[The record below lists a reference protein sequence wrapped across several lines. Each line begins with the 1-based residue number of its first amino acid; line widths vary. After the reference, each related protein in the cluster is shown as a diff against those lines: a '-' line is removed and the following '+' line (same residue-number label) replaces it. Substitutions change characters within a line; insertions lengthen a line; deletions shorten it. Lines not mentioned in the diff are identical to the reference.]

1 MIGQLSLVRPEA
13 IPLLAVLLLLA
24 LLALWAEA
32 RRRRAVRAFAGRG
45 AELASVSGARR
56 RLKLGLG
63 LASLAL
69 VVVALTGPY
78 VDVVE
83 RNVTQSG
90 VDVVIALDVSQSMA
104 VRDVDPDRLRAAKQ
118 FVQRLGDD
126 LKQSRVALVLFAGEG
141 ITRYPATADP
151 RVLGETLDS
160 VTTAFRP
167 PGGSSLRSGVDA
179 ALKAFSQEARE
190 SARRKAVILL
200 TDGEDTTA
208 AQAPDVEALRSRNI
222 RVFAIGV
229 GTPSGGPIPTY
240 DRSGRFTGYLQ
251 RASGEQIV
259 SRLMEPP
266 LRSLAERSE
275 GRYWRLKGYKT
286 VNEVA
291 TELARLDATSVGEV
305 EGGTL
310 PDDRYQPFLALAILL
325 LVIEGLVSERRGMPR
340 PSWLR
345 MPAVRARRR
354 LALPAFAA
362 RALPALVAAALVSSA
377 CSPVS
382 ASDADRLYLEGDPN
396 GALGRYRA
404 LIRERPD
411 TPELHVNAG
420 NALHMLGRYDEALAS
435 YETGARE
442 STASVRAV
450 ALYQRGNT
458 LFRLGKLE
466 EAREAYKDAL
476 RIAPADR
483 DAKFNIE
490 IIDRILRPQEQQPQG
505 GQPMPDASGSPG
517 ASGPPG
523 EGQKAPSGASPQP
536 GASPG
541 TGEPQPGQPGSEGP
555 QASGP
560 PSSTGEQTGP
570 SLAEALRQFR
580 SRLSPEEAL
589 RLLDA
594 LFRDQRGVEVL
605 LEGAQPTGSPRP
617 GQPRQDP
624 SY

>member
-13 IPLLAVLLLLA
+13 IPLAAVVVILA
-24 LLALWAEA
+24 LLALWTDV

-90 VDVVIALDVSQSMA
+90 IDVVIALDVSQSMA

-208 AQAPDVEALRSRNI
+208 QTPDVEALKARNI
-222 RVFAIGV
+222 RVFTIGV

-240 DRSGRFTGYLQ
+240 DRSGRFTGFLQ
-251 RASGEQIV
+251 RTSGEQIV
-259 SRLMEPP
+259 SKLMEPP
-266 LRSLAERSE
+266 LRSLAERSD
-275 GRYWRLKGYKT
+275 GRYWRLSGFQT

-291 TELARLDATSVGEV
+291 TELARLDATSMGEV

-325 LVIEGLVSERRGMPR
+325 LVIEGLISERRGMPR

-345 MPAVRARRR
+345 MPKVRTRSR

-362 RALPALVAAALVSSA
+362 RALPAIVAAALVSSA
-377 CSPVS
+377 CSQVS
-382 ASDADRLYLEGDPN
+382 VSDADRLYLEGDPN
-396 GALGRYRA
+396 GALERYRA
-404 LIRERPD
+404 LIKERPG
-411 TPELHVNAG
+411 TAELHVNAG

-442 STASVRAV
+442 GTASVRAV

-490 IIDRILRPQEQQPQG
+490 IIDRTLRPQEQQPQS
-505 GQPMPDASGSPG
+505 GQPMPDSSGSPG

-523 EGQKAPSGASPQP
+523 EGQNSPSSASPQP

-541 TGEPQPGQPGSEGP
+541 TGEQQPGPPGSEGP

-605 LEGAQPTGSPRP
+605 LEGAPTGSPRP

>member
-1 MIGQLSLVRPEA
+1 MSGQLALVRPEA
-13 IPLLAVLLLLA
+13 LPLAAVVAILA
-24 LLALWAEA
+24 LLAVWAEV

-56 RLKLGLG
+56 RLKVGMTLV
-63 LASLAL
+63 SLAL
-69 VVVALTGPY
+69 VVVALAGPY

-83 RNVTQSG
+83 RSVTQSG

-104 VRDVDPDRLRAAKQ
+104 VRDVEPDRLRAAKQ
-118 FVQRLGDD
+118 FVQRLGED

-190 SARRKAVILL
+190 SSRRKAVVLL

-208 AQAPDVEALRSRNI
+208 QAPDVDALRDRNI
-222 RVFAIGV
+222 RVFTVGV

-240 DRSGRFTGYLQ
+240 DRSGKFTGYLQ
-251 RASGEQIV
+251 RASGGQII
-259 SRLMEPP
+259 SRLTEQP
-266 LRSLAERSE
+266 LRALAERSE
-275 GRYWRLKGYKT
+275 GRYWRLAGFQT

-291 TELARLDATSVGEV
+291 AELARLDATSVGDI
-305 EGGTL
+305 EGGAV

-325 LVIEGLVSERRGMPR
+325 LVLEGLVSERRGMPR

-345 MPAVRARRR
+345 MPKTRTRRR

-362 RALPALVAAALVSSA
+362 RILPVLVTAAVASSA
-377 CSPVS
+377 CGQVS
-382 ASDADRLYLEGDPN
+382 VSDADRLYLEGDPN
-396 GALGRYRA
+396 GALERYRA
-404 LIRERPD
+404 LIKERPD

-420 NALHMLGRYDEALAS
+420 NALHMLGRYDEALAT
-435 YETGARE
+435 YEAGIREGTGH
-442 STASVRAV
+442 VRAV

-458 LFRLGKLE
+458 LFRMGKLE
-466 EAREAYKDAL
+466 DAREAYKDAL

-490 IIDRILRPQEQQPQG
+490 VIDRVLRPQDQQPQAG
-505 GQPMPDASGSPG
+505 DPMPGASGQPG

-523 EGQKAPSGASPQP
+523 EGQAPSNASPQP

-541 TGEPQPGQPGSEGP
+541 AGEPQPGPPGSEGP

-560 PSSTGEQTGP
+560 PTSTSDQTGP